1 MRHIIWA
8 PGQRLGLHQMVQ
20 RNRGAQQDSFDTGLP
35 RAQSGEDVPRW
46 LLILA
51 LVAGLTLLLA
61 LLRYAVDLL
70 GVVFVIILVGFA
82 IRTLSD
88 WLTEGESVSAW
99 AMSAVSVGLAGS
111 VLVGLWLVNSRDLN
125 SGAVQN
131 HLPGPVQRTVA
142 WLESHGWGQRVLLA
156 GSSSSGGFGDGD
168 GGTAAAFNPPP
179 PKLNAEAP
187 DSGGPVTMAP
197 RPIPSLPATSAPAR
211 PPTRPARSKAPDE
224 AEAAPLTRPQDAV
237 PVGVVSTPP
246 PAALPTSVTLTAWPT
261 PAVVGRSVRLTAQ
274 VRASGAQTPLT
285 GTVVFSADAAVL
297 GRAPVRNGT
306 AVLVTLNLEIGD
318 HTLSAAYEGDGAHL
332 PSRSA
337 SITQAVSRK

>member
-1 MRHIIWA
+1 
-8 PGQRLGLHQMVQ
+8 MVQ
-20 RNRGAQQDSFDTGLP
+20 RNRGAQQDSFETGLP

-46 LLILA
+46 LLILG
-51 LVAGLTLLLA
+51 LVAGLTLLVA

-82 IRTLSD
+82 IRALSD

-111 VLVGLWLVNSRDLN
+111 VLVGLWLVNSRDLT
-125 SGAVQN
+125 STAVQN
-131 HLPGPVQRTVA
+131 HLPGPVQSTVD
-142 WLESHGWGQRVLLA
+142 WLEYHGWGQRVLLA
-156 GSSSSGGFGDGD
+156 GSSSSGGLGGGDRV
-168 GGTAAAFNPPP
+168 AARSVNP
-179 PKLNAEAP
+179 ASADAS
-187 DSGGPVTMAP
+187 DSGEPVTMAP
-197 RPIPSLPATSAPAR
+197 QRPTIAPQRPMPSLPATSAAAHPR
-211 PPTRPARSKAPDE
+211 TRPARSKAPDE
-224 AEAAPLTRPQDAV
+224 AEAAQLARPKDVPL
-237 PVGVVSTPP
+237 GVVPTPRS
-246 PAALPTSVTLTAWPT
+246 AAFPTSVTLTAWPT

-274 VRASGAQTPLT
+274 VRAAGAQTPLT
-285 GTVVFSADAAVL
+285 GTVVFSADDAVL

-318 HTLSAAYEGDGAHL
+318 HTLSAAYEGDSTHL